1 MTDTGL
7 LAILLTAIAGVLAG
21 RAWAQALRRSESGE
35 RPAFRTSP
43 HYTQGLAFLAA
54 GQVELAISELT
65 KVSREDPSALEVLL
79 VLGNLLRERG
89 QVERA
94 IQVHSRLLERGDLL
108 RGERVHALAC
118 LGMDFRKA
126 GFLDRATETF
136 GEVLALDARNLQA
149 LSGMLKL
156 HEEQRQWREAYELQT
171 RLSRLRKTDDS
182 LVLGFLQAKLGEEAA
197 RAGQLDIARKAFQTA
212 LSLDSRVFPAH
223 LGLADLAEPKDAAR
237 AASLLEAAIEA
248 VPERAYLAFERLA
261 RAYAASG
268 APSRFVALCESLIT
282 RDPRDWRARLALARH
297 LATEARHDEALG
309 LLLRAVEAN
318 PQVLVLHIEAW
329 KTLRGMGVASAEV
342 DRYLQTADEA
352 VFYRDPHICT
362 ACRYRADDMLWR
374 CPHCHEWNTF
384 VEERV
389 GAAAGAGPR
398 F

>member
-1 MTDTGL
+1 MSDTAFLAVL
-7 LAILLTAIAGVLAG
+7 LAAIAGLVAG
-21 RAWAQALRRSESGE
+21 RAWAAAQRRSELKE
-35 RPAFRTSP
+35 RPAFRTSL
-43 HYTQGLAFLAA
+43 HYTQGLHFLAV
-54 GQVELAISELT
+54 GQIELAISELT

-79 VLGNLLRERG
+79 VLGNLLRETG

-94 IQVHSRLLERGDLL
+94 IQAHNRLLERGDLS
-108 RGERVHALAC
+108 RAERIHALAC

-126 GFLDRATETF
+126 GFLDRSTQAF
-136 GEVLALDARNLQA
+136 GEVLNQDPKNLHALV
-149 LSGMLKL
+149 GMLKL

-182 LVLGFLQAKLGEEAA
+182 VVLGFLQAKLGEEAA
-197 RAGQLDIARKAFQTA
+197 RAGQPEAADKYFRTA

-223 LGLADLAEPKDAAR
+223 LGLADLAEPKDPPR
-237 AASLLEAAIEA
+237 AAALLEAAVQA
-248 VPERAYLAFERLA
+248 VPERAYLAFDRLS
-261 RAYAASG
+261 RVYAAAG
-268 APSRFVALCESLIT
+268 QPSRFVALCEQIIA

-297 LATEARHDEALG
+297 LTGDGRRDEAFG

-318 PQVLVLHIEAW
+318 PQVLVVHLAAW
-329 KTLRGMGVASAEV
+329 RTLRSLGAAGEPV
-342 DRYLQTADEA
+342 DRYLKTAEEA
-352 VFYRDPHICT
+352 VFYRDPHLCT

-389 GAAAGAGPR
+389 GAAAGGPR

>member
-1 MTDTGL
+1 
-7 LAILLTAIAGVLAG
+7 
-21 RAWAQALRRSESGE
+21 
-35 RPAFRTSP
+35 
-43 HYTQGLAFLAA
+43 
-54 GQVELAISELT
+54 
-65 KVSREDPSALEVLL
+65 
-79 VLGNLLRERG
+79 
-89 QVERA
+89 
-94 IQVHSRLLERGDLL
+94 
-108 RGERVHALAC
+108 
-118 LGMDFRKA
+118 MDFRKA